1 MESAAILTRNNLK
14 GLEKGQPVSINAKA
28 GDNLTATIKIVPAK
42 GQCIIKVDLL
52 TDNPKK
58 HTGMKRQR
66 TVSDINILDASISN
80 SIRILV
86 GKYEKKFAKKNQSKG
101 RGNLLDFK
109 DRVNAVPGVLEP
121 SSYGIRRSTKKY
133 YAVSTIDSAVSYLT
147 DTIGKMF
154 ADAGSF
160 DLSEDQMM
168 DFFNSEVERIYN
180 QNNKHAKSLQTKESI
195 AAGLGS
201 RWRTANEVLE
211 YCRITSP
218 ELGPW
223 PVRNLPMIQ
232 SNRTSSPELIKVLPY
247 SRYIKAATLIIK
259 ACKLEIPEAFASCGI
274 LFCAMRVGESSA
286 LRISCFE
293 FNGDLGR
300 YYIHE
305 QVGKDGQITDRLK
318 NIYSYRYA
326 YIYGIMRDMY
336 DLRVWQLKCKG
347 YSDEEIKKAFFS
359 SEPDN
364 INAPIKKEKVS
375 SFLKKIFILAG
386 CKREEIKTIETELV
400 GDIGYDCDN
409 DFGAHVGRKNLSS
422 YAANGGMSVLMVDAL
437 LGHENKENKDID
449 YAGWDNAEKAI
460 KILSRCLYFGS
471 LTNTINP
478 AYKPVDLDNVVYILK
493 GNHEYNFITL
503 KDGYFNASLNTL
515 ESNDSILITTPNE
528 VTLNPDPDYTIDTS
542 EDKMNRTV
550 ISSIPPIEDIETWI
564 KEAEEIDITSLIHF
578 NLEDNEDE

>member
-14 GLEKGQPVSINAKA
+14 ALENGEPVSINAKA
-28 GDNLTATIKIVPAK
+28 GDNLTATIKIIPAK

-66 TVSDINILDASISN
+66 TVSDINILDASIFN

-109 DRVNAVPGVLEP
+109 ERVNAVPGVLEP

-154 ADAGSF
+154 SDAGSF

-195 AAGLGS
+195 AAGLAS

-211 YCRITSP
+211 YCRVTSP

-247 SRYIKAATLIIK
+247 SRYIKAAALIIK
-259 ACKLEIPEAFASCGI
+259 TCKLEIPEAFASCGI

-286 LRISCFE
+286 LRIADFE

-336 DLRVWQLKCKG
+336 DLRILQLKKGG
-347 YSDEEIKKAFFS
+347 YSDEEINAAYFS
-359 SEPDN
+359 SESDN
-364 INAPIKKEKVS
+364 IYAPIKKERVS
-375 SFLKKIFILAG
+375 SFLKKIFLLVG
-386 CKREEIKTIETELV
+386 CKREEIKTIEAELV

-409 DFGAHVGRKNLSS
+409 DFGAHVGRKNLST
-422 YAANGGMSVLMVDAL
+422 YAANGGMDILMVDAL
-437 LGHENKENKDID
+437 LGHENQKNKSID
-449 YAGWDNAEKAI
+449 YAGWDNAEKVI

-471 LTNTINP
+471 LTKTLNP
-478 AYKPVDLDNVVYILK
+478 AYKAVELDNAVYVLK
-493 GNHEYNFITL
+493 GNREYNFIAL
-503 KDGYFNASLNTL
+503 KDGYFGGMINTL
-515 ESNDSILITTPNE
+515 EANDSILISTVNDVMLTPE
-528 VTLNPDPDYTIDTS
+528 PIPKIDTK
-542 EDKMNRTV
+542 EGKLARTV
-550 ISSIPPIEDIETWI
+550 VSSIPPEGDIETWI

-578 NLEDNEDE
+578 NPEGNEDE